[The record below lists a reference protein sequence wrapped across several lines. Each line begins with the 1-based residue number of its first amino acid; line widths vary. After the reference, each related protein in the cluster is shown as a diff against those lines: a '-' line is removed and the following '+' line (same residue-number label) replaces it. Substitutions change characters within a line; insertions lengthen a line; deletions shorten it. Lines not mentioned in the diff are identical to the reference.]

1 MSIVRRNNNLS
12 MMAAPATRALVA
24 AVGSQMVSPT
34 GAKLFWTGA
43 EWVARKLWNKMKN
56 GYKGK
61 RQDMILHPGT
71 LPGAIAA
78 PVAVT
83 RIIRGS
89 RPKFIRS
96 KGAVTITHREL
107 VGQFNN
113 SAALVVNGPVGGT
126 VYKLNPSNGVL
137 FPWLQSIASNFDQY
151 KFDNVRLSYVPLC
164 ATTETGRVALYFDK
178 DSQDPVPTDRVELA
192 NMPHLAETA
201 PWAESHLNIP
211 VDKIKRFTND
221 NTTVDQK
228 LVDLGQIGIATYG
241 GSGTNPVGDLFIH
254 YTVTFFEPQ
263 PSAGMF
269 ETEQTG
275 AGSSNAGPDLI
286 SVGGDAI
293 STLVGFKS
301 PGTYIVIV
309 NQRNTTLGSV
319 VPTNCVINTQT
330 SAQATG
336 FYLSVINVTV
346 TVPGAIVQYNGTGF
360 GNRTINVARAKVA
373 NRVDTI

>member
-1 MSIVRRNNNLS
+1 MVAVP
-12 MMAAPATRALVA
+12 AARALATV
-24 AVGSQMVSPT
+24 VGSQMINPQ

-43 EWVARKLWNKMKN
+43 EWVAKKLWNKMKN
-56 GYKGK
+56 SYKN
-61 RQDMILHPGT
+61 RRTDMILHPGAM
-71 LPGAIAA
+71 PGAIAA

-113 SAALVVNGPVGGT
+113 SAALVVNGTVGGT
-126 VYKLNPSNGVL
+126 IYKLNPSNGIL

-178 DSQDPVPTDRVELA
+178 DSQDPLPADRVELA
-192 NMPHLAETA
+192 NMPHLSETA
-201 PWAESHLNIP
+201 PWAESQLNVP
-211 VDKIKRFTND
+211 VDKVKRFTND
-221 NTTVDQK
+221 NTTADQK

-241 GSGTNPVGDLFIH
+241 GGGTNPVGDLFIH

-263 PSAGMF
+263 PSAGIF

-275 AGSSNAGPDLI
+275 AGSSNSGPDLI

-293 STLVGFKS
+293 STVIGFKS
-301 PGTYIVIV
+301 PGTFLLTVG
-309 NQRNTTLGSV
+309 QRNTTIGAV
-319 VPTNCVINTQT
+319 VPTNCVINSSTH
-330 SAQATG
+330 AQAVG
-336 FYLSVINVTV
+336 FFQSVINVTV
-346 TVPGAIVQYNGTGF
+346 TIPGAFIQYNGTGF
-360 GNRTINVARAKVA
+360 GNRTVNIARAKVT
-373 NRVDTI
+373 NRVDII